1 MIQNSQQYIMSDL
14 HQSSPQAPYD
24 DPQIYV
30 TYEAATAD
38 LRNELIRKEKHL
50 KFQYSL
56 ISAIFNLIA
65 ITQIIIGATIT
76 ALGPSGGE
84 HIVAITILGAFNTS
98 IAGLLALLK
107 GRGLPERLRR
117 NMMEIA
123 KVSKFIQERAILLR
137 YGNSHIS
144 HDTISTLL
152 QEVFQEYNVAQQI
165 IERNQTD
172 TYADERLPQNSVV
185 YEDITNGPPSQ
196 PVVDAKKSGKARQ
209 MDEEMGTVSSG

>member
-1 MIQNSQQYIMSDL
+1 MSDL
-14 HQSSPQAPYD
+14 HQSSSQDPYD

-38 LRNELIRKEKHL
+38 LRNELIRKEKHMKL
-50 KFQYSL
+50 QYRL
-56 ISAIFNLIA
+56 ISFIFNLIA

-117 NMMEIA
+117 NMIEIA
-123 KVSKFIQERAILLR
+123 KVSKLIEERAILLR

-144 HDTISTLL
+144 HDAISSLL

-172 TYADERLPQNSVV
+172 TYTDERLPQDSVA
-185 YEDITNGPPSQ
+185 YGDITNGPPSQ
-196 PVVDAKKSGKARQ
+196 PVVDAHQKSGKARQ
-209 MDEEMGTVSSG
+209 MDEEMGTVSLG

>member
-1 MIQNSQQYIMSDL
+1 MSDL
-14 HQSSPQAPYD
+14 HQSSPQNSYD
-24 DPQIYV
+24 EPQIYV

-50 KFQYSL
+50 RFQYQL
-56 ISAIFNLIA
+56 ISTAFNLIA
-65 ITQIIIGATIT
+65 IAQIIIGATIT

-84 HIVAITILGAFNTS
+84 HILSITILGAFNTS

-117 NMMEIA
+117 NMIEIS
-123 KVSKFIQERAILLR
+123 KVSEFIREREILLR

-144 HDTISTLL
+144 HDEISTLL

-172 TYADERLPQNSVV
+172 TYSDERMPQNSVA
-185 YEDITNGPPSQ
+185 YDDTMNGSPSE
-196 PVVDAKKSGKARQ
+196 PVVDGKKSGKARQ
-209 MDEEMGTVSSG
+209 MDEEMGTVNSS